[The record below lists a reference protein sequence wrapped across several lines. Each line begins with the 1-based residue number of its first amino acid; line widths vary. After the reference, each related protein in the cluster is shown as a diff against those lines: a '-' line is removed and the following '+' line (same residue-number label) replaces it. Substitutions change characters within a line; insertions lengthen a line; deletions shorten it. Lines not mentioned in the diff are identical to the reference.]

1 MKPSILYYF
10 KKEWKSLTIV
20 TITGLIYNFGL
31 ILEPYFEGK
40 LTQSIY
46 DYFQQSISFQTI
58 VKIVLLYFF
67 PSVLFRFLVSISVTM
82 YASSQIIQTNAL
94 NRKSTKTFFMH
105 HDYKSSR
112 NRQVP
117 CLQKLSLML
126 MTAVKVFVNSQ
137 QNYLIHVSH

>member
-31 ILEPYFEGK
+31 ILGPYFEGK

-46 DYFQQSISFQTI
+46 DYFQQDISFQTI
-58 VKIVLLYFF
+58 LKIVLLY
-67 PSVLFRFLVSISVTM
+67 LFSISIVQI
-82 YASSQIIQTNAL
+82 YAFSQIIQTNAL

-117 CLQKLSLML
+117 CLQKLSLMP
-126 MTAVKVFVNSQ
+126 MTAVKVFANSQ
-137 QNYLIHVSH
+137 QNYFIHVSH

>member
-31 ILEPYFEGK
+31 ILGPYFEGK

-58 VKIVLLYFF
+58 IRPFTKIQFF
-67 PSVLFRFLVSISVTM
+67 DSFIYIFF
-82 YASSQIIQTNAL
+82 IIN
-94 NRKSTKTFFMH
+94 F
-105 HDYKSSR
+105 Y
-112 NRQVP
+112 
-117 CLQKLSLML
+117 
-126 MTAVKVFVNSQ
+126 
-137 QNYLIHVSH
+137 YI